1 MVGEFIFKFKLT
13 KAKNDVSRVE
23 LLEFMKTLEHE
34 CENKLSM
41 EFNHDNFVYASISHI
56 SWNFDKKNP

>member
-34 CENKLSM
+34 CEKKLSI
-41 EFNHDNFVYASISHI
+41 EFNYDNFV
-56 SWNFDKKNP
+56 